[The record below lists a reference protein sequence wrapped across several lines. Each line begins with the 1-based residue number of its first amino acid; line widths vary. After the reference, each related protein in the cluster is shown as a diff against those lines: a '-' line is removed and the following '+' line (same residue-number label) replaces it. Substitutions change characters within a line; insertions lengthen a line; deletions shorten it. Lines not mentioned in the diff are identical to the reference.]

1 MSSLLAGTYFGR
13 AGYVKAISAEIL
25 AGGLLPVA
33 GKFLAVILVLG
44 TASLLSVL
52 RRSQAQEFSSA
63 LTVAQSTGS
72 PTAANAKL
80 EKAVYSMLRR
90 DNGLRTANL
99 KVDADVTKNEVTL
112 SGTVDSDAMRD
123 KAVELAKTAQVGVV
137 VNNRIK
143 VRQGAMNRTG
153 D

>member
-1 MSSLLAGTYFGR
+1 LHEAR
-13 AGYVKAISAEIL
+13 
-25 AGGLLPVA
+25 
-33 GKFLAVILVLG
+33 
-44 TASLLSVL
+44 
-52 RRSQAQEFSSA
+52 
-63 LTVAQSTGS
+63 GS
-72 PTAANAKL
+72 PTATNAKL
-80 EKAVYSMLRR
+80 EEAVYSMLRR

-112 SGTVDSDAMRD
+112 SGTVDSDVMRE

-143 VRQGAMNRTG
+143 VRQGTTNRTG

>member
-1 MSSLLAGTYFGR
+1 VRIRSEGNN
-13 AGYVKAISAEIL
+13 AEIL
-25 AGGLLPVA
+25 SGGFLSVA
-33 GKFLAVILVLG
+33 GKFQAVILVLG

-52 RRSQAQEFSSA
+52 RRCQAQESSSA
-63 LTVAQSTGS
+63 FSAGVARGTGS

-80 EKAVYSMLRR
+80 EEAVYSMLRR
-90 DNGLRTANL
+90 DNVLRTANL

-112 SGTVDSDAMRD
+112 SSTVDSDAMRE

-143 VRQGAMNRTG
+143 VRQGTTNRTG

>member
-1 MSSLLAGTYFGR
+1 M
-13 AGYVKAISAEIL
+13 
-25 AGGLLPVA
+25 A

-52 RRSQAQEFSSA
+52 RRSQAQESSSA
-63 LTVAQSTGS
+63 LTAGVAQGTGS

-80 EKAVYSMLRR
+80 EETVYSMLRR

-112 SGTVDSDAMRD
+112 SGTVDSDAMRER
-123 KAVELAKTAQVGVV
+123 AVELAKTAQVGVV
-137 VNNRIK
+137 VNNRIN
-143 VRQGAMNRTG
+143 VRVGTTNRTG
-153 D
+153 KN

>member
-1 MSSLLAGTYFGR
+1 M
-13 AGYVKAISAEIL
+13 
-25 AGGLLPVA
+25 A

-52 RRSQAQEFSSA
+52 RRSQAQESSSA
-63 LTVAQSTGS
+63 LIARIAQGTGS

-80 EKAVYSMLRR
+80 EETVYSMLRR

-112 SGTVDSDAMRD
+112 SGIVDSEAMRD

-143 VRQGAMNRTG
+143 VREGATNKN
-153 D
+153 